1 MSTAGGRLAALRR
14 ELAARGLDGFIVPR
28 ADEHL
33 GEYVPAAAERLAWLT
48 GFTGSAGL
56 AVVLAERAAVFTD
69 GRYVLQLA
77 AQTDPALWERCHIT
91 EQPPP
96 GWLAAN
102 MPQGNVPQGNAPIG
116 TAASGGTPT
125 GSAPG
130 NAPPGARIGYDPLLI
145 SEEALARYTE
155 AGLTM
160 LATATNPVDAVWTD
174 RPPPPLA
181 PARPHAL
188 RYAGTPAAEKREAIA
203 AILRAARQDAAVISD
218 PASIAWLLNIRGA
231 DVPFTPFALGFALAH
246 ADGRCALFMQ
256 PAKLPAETRAWL
268 GNGVTVADRA
278 ALPGAL
284 AALGGKRVRVDPAG
298 SPVWFAQALRAA
310 GATVAAGPDPCLLP
324 KACKNP
330 TERQGA
336 RAAHA
341 RDAAAVCRFLC
352 WLDQVGPAGTATELS
367 AANRLLALRGE
378 VEDFRGESFPAIS
391 GAGEHGA
398 IIHYRVTAASDR
410 PIRPN
415 EVYLIDSGG
424 QYPDGTTDITRTV
437 WTGPAAPPAALR
449 ARVTRVMQGH
459 IAIATAVFP
468 SGVAGVHLDAFARRA
483 LWQVGLDYDH
493 GTGHGVGSYL
503 SVHEGPVSLSRL
515 ARPVPIAE
523 GMILSNEPGCYLPGR
538 YGIRLENLLLV
549 GQAELADA
557 VKPFLCFET
566 LTLAPFDTRL
576 LDPALLAEAERAWLN
591 AYHAR
596 VLAEVGPALD
606 APTRAWLTRACR
618 AI

>member
-1 MSTAGGRLAALRR
+1 MSKANERLTALRG
-14 ELAARGLDGFIVPR
+14 ELAGRGLAGFIVPR

-56 AVVLAERAAVFTD
+56 AVVLATRAAVFTD

-77 AQTDPALWERCHIT
+77 AQTDAPLWERRHIT
-91 EQPPP
+91 EEPPQT
-96 GWLAAN
+96 WLAA
-102 MPQGNVPQGNAPIG
+102 
-116 TAASGGTPT
+116 
-125 GSAPG
+125 

-145 SEEALARYTE
+145 AEEGLARFTE

-160 LATATNPVDAVWTD
+160 VATGENPIDAVWAD
-174 RPPPPLA
+174 RPAPPLA

-188 RYAGTPAAEKREAIA
+188 RYAGKPAAEKREEIA
-203 AILRAARQDAAVISD
+203 AILRTAKQDAAVISD
-218 PASIAWLLNIRGA
+218 PASIAWLLNIRGQ

-246 ADGRCALFMQ
+246 ADGRCELFME
-256 PAKLPAETRAWL
+256 PAKLPAETREWL
-268 GNGVTVADRA
+268 GNGVAVAGRD
-278 ALPGAL
+278 ALAGAL
-284 AALGGKRVRVDPAG
+284 GGLAGKRVRVDPAG
-298 SPVWFAQALRAA
+298 SPVWFAQALRKA
-310 GATVAAGPDPCLLP
+310 GASVAAGPDPCLLP
-324 KACKNP
+324 KACKNE

-341 RDAAAVCRFLC
+341 RDAVAICRFLR
-352 WLDQVGPAGTATELS
+352 WLDEVGPSGAATEIS
-367 AANRLLALRGE
+367 AAEKLLALRGE
-378 VEDFRGESFPAIS
+378 LEDFRGESFPAIS

-398 IIHYRVTAASDR
+398 IIHYRVTEASNR
-410 PIRPN
+410 PLHPN
-415 EVYLIDSGG
+415 EVYLIDCGA
-424 QYPDGTTDITRTV
+424 QFTDGTTDLTRTI
-437 WTGPAAPPAALR
+437 WTGPAAPPTELR
-449 ARVTRVMQGH
+449 ERVTRVMQGH

-468 SGVAGVHLDAFARRA
+468 AGVGGVHLDAFARRA

-515 ARPVPIAE
+515 AKPVAIAE
-523 GMILSNEPGCYLPGR
+523 GMILSDEPGFYLPDH

-549 GQAELADA
+549 RKADLPA
-557 VKPFLCFET
+557 ATKPFLRFET

-576 LDPALLAEAERAWLN
+576 FDVGLLDPAERAWLN

-606 APTRAWLTRACR
+606 AETRAWLTQACA

>member
-1 MSTAGGRLAALRR
+1 MSTESERLAALRR
-14 ELAARGLDGFIVPR
+14 ELAVRGLDGFIVPR

-33 GEYVPAAAERLAWLT
+33 GEYVPAAAERLTWLT

-77 AQTDPALWERCHIT
+77 AQTDAALWERRHIT
-91 EQPPP
+91 DEPAP
-96 GWLAAN
+96 GWL
-102 MPQGNVPQGNAPIG
+102 GTNAP
-116 TAASGGTPT
+116 A
-125 GSAPG
+125 
-130 NAPPGARIGYDPLLI
+130 NARIGYDPLLI
-145 SEEALARYTE
+145 AEEGLARYTE

-160 LATATNPVDAVWTD
+160 VATETNPIDAVWTD
-174 RPPPPLA
+174 RPAPPLA
-181 PARPHAL
+181 PAVPHAL
-188 RYAGTPAAEKREAIA
+188 RYAGKPAIEKREEIA

-246 ADGRCALFMQ
+246 ADGRCALFMD
-256 PAKLPAETRAWL
+256 PAKLPPETREWL
-268 GNGVTVADRA
+268 GNGVAVAGRD
-278 ALPGAL
+278 ALAGAL
-284 AALGGKRVRVDPAG
+284 AGLAGKRVRVDPAG
-298 SPVWFAQALRAA
+298 SPVWFAQTLRAA

-324 KACKNP
+324 KACKNA

-341 RDAAAVCRFLC
+341 RDAEAVCRYLH
-352 WLDQVGPAGTATELS
+352 WLDEVGPAGTATELS
-367 AANRLLALRGE
+367 AAKKLLALRGE
-378 VEDFRGESFPAIS
+378 LEGFRGESFPAIS
-391 GAGEHGA
+391 GAGAHGA
-398 IIHYRVTAASDR
+398 IIHYRVTEATNR

-415 EVYLIDSGG
+415 EVYLIDSGA
-424 QYPDGTTDITRTV
+424 QFPDGTTDITRTI
-437 WTGPAAPPAALR
+437 WTGPDAPQAELR
-449 ARVTRVMQGH
+449 ARVTRVMKGH

-468 SGVAGVHLDAFARRA
+468 AGVSGVHLDAFARRA

-503 SVHEGPVSLSRL
+503 SVHEGPVSISRL

-523 GMILSNEPGCYLPGR
+523 GMILSNEPGFYLPDG

-549 GQAELADA
+549 GKADLPGA
-557 VKPFLCFET
+557 TKPFLCFET

-576 LDPALLAEAERAWLN
+576 LDVALLDPSERAWLN

-596 VLAEVGPALD
+596 VLAELAPSLAP
-606 APTRAWLTRACR
+606 PTRAWLTQAC
-618 AI
+618 API